1 MNLLYNDDQRLLADS
16 AREFLAARSP
26 ASRQRALRDEP
37 QANGFDTRLW
47 QDAVALGWS
56 AIPFPENL
64 GGLDFGCMG
73 LGPIFESIG
82 CNLSASPL
90 LSSVVLSGSLLH
102 LQGNAQQQDCWLSAT
117 ISGERRLA
125 LALDEHPRHNPARI
139 SLQAVPNGDGY
150 SLTGDKYCVIDGV
163 GADGY
168 LVAARTGDTSPFQA
182 RMSLFLIP
190 ADAPGL
196 TVIALPLIDSRNH
209 ARLQLEQVQ
218 VGPQALLGE
227 AGSAM
232 PALDIA
238 LDRGRVCLAAE
249 MLGMSEKL
257 FAMTLDYLKTRVQFE
272 VAIGSFQSL
281 QHRAAQLY
289 VDLALA
295 RSAVVAGLAA
305 LDDTRMSEVERQ
317 RLASLAKWKAG
328 QTAIKVVNEAVQ
340 MHGGIGVTDELDVG
354 LYLKRIRVAQ
364 ASLGDADYH
373 CERYGALELAHAH
386 A

>member
-1 MNLLYNDDQRLLADS
+1 MNLLYSEEQRLLADS

-26 ASRQRALRDEP
+26 VTRQRALRDEHSEL
-37 QANGFDTRLW
+37 GFDATLW

-82 CNLSASPL
+82 SNLSASPL
-90 LSSVVLSGSLLH
+90 LSSVVLCGSLLH
-102 LQGNAQQQDCWLSAT
+102 VQGNAQQQDQWLSAA

-125 LALDEHPRHNPARI
+125 LALDERSRHSPAQVA
-139 SLQAVPNGDGY
+139 LQAVPNANGY
-150 SLTGDKYCVIDGV
+150 SLSGHKYFVIDGV

-168 LVAARTGDTSPFQA
+168 LVAAQA
-182 RMSLFLIP
+182 AQGISLFLVP

-196 TVIALPLIDSRNH
+196 VVSALPLIDSRNH
-209 ARLQLEQVQ
+209 AQLRLDQVQ
-218 VGPQALLGE
+218 VGPDALLGE
-227 AGSAM
+227 IGAAG
-232 PALDIA
+232 PALMTA
-238 LDRGRVCLAAE
+238 LDRGRVCVAAE
-249 MLGMSEKL
+249 MLGMAEKL
-257 FAMTLDYLKTRVQFE
+257 FNMTLDYLKTRVQFE

-281 QHRAAQLY
+281 QHRAAQLF
-289 VDLALA
+289 VELALA
-295 RSAVVAGLAA
+295 RSAVMAGLAA
-305 LDDTRMSEVERQ
+305 LDDTSLSEVERQ

-328 QTAIKVVNEAVQ
+328 LMALNVANEAVQ

-373 CERYGALELAHAH
+373 CERYASLASAHA
-386 A
+386 

>member
-1 MNLLYNDDQRLLADS
+1 MNLLYNEDQRLLADS
-16 AREFLAARSP
+16 AGEFLAARSP
-26 ASRQRALRDEP
+26 VSRQRALRDEA
-37 QANGFDTRLW
+37 QAGGFDPQLW
-47 QDAVALGWS
+47 KDAVALGWS

-82 CNLSASPL
+82 CNLSATPL

-125 LALDEHPRHNPARI
+125 LALDEQPRHNPSRVA
-139 SLQAVPNGDGY
+139 LQAVANGDGY
-150 SLTGDKYCVIDGV
+150 SLSGEKYFVIDGV
-163 GADGY
+163 AADAY
-168 LVAARTGDTSPFQA
+168 LVAARTGA
-182 RMSLFLIP
+182 AAISLFLLP

-196 TVIALPLIDSRNH
+196 SVIPLPLIDSRNH
-209 ARLQLEQVQ
+209 ARLQLDQVQ
-218 VGPQALLGE
+218 VGADALLGA

-232 PALDIA
+232 PALNIA

-257 FAMTLDYLKTRVQFE
+257 FEMTLDYLKTRVQFD
-272 VAIGSFQSL
+272 VAIGTFQSL

-295 RSAVVAGLAA
+295 RSAVMAGLAA
-305 LDDTRMSEVERQ
+305 LDDSSLSEVERQ

-354 LYLKRIRVAQ
+354 LFLKRIRVAQ
-364 ASLGDADYH
+364 ACLGDADYH
-373 CERYGALELAHAH
+373 CERYGALELAHA
-386 A
+386 

>member
-1 MNLLYNDDQRLLADS
+1 MNLLYNEDQRLLADS
-16 AREFLAARSP
+16 AGEFLAARSP
-26 ASRQRALRDEP
+26 VSRQRALRDEA
-37 QANGFDTRLW
+37 QVDGFDPLLW

-73 LGPIFESIG
+73 LGPIFEAIG
-82 CNLSASPL
+82 CNLSATPL

-102 LQGNAQQQDCWLSAT
+102 LQGNAQQQDRWLSAT
-117 ISGERRLA
+117 ISGGQRVA
-125 LALDEHPRHNPARI
+125 LALDEQPRHNPAKVA
-139 SLQAVPNGDGY
+139 LQAVANGDGY
-150 SLTGDKYCVIDGV
+150 SLSGDKYFVIDEV
-163 GADGY
+163 GADAY
-168 LVAARTGDTSPFQA
+168 LVAARTGTA
-182 RMSLFLIP
+182 GISLFLLP

-196 TVIALPLIDSRNH
+196 TVSPLPLIDSRNH
-209 ARLQLEQVQ
+209 ARLQLDQVQ
-218 VGPQALLGE
+218 VGADALLGA

-232 PALDIA
+232 PALNIA

-257 FAMTLDYLKTRVQFE
+257 FELTLDYLKTRVQFD
-272 VAIGSFQSL
+272 VAIGTFQSL

-295 RSAVVAGLAA
+295 RSAVMAGLAA
-305 LDDTRMSEVERQ
+305 LDDSSLSEAERQ

-328 QTAIKVVNEAVQ
+328 QTAIKVANEAVQ

-354 LYLKRIRVAQ
+354 LFLKRIRVAQ
-364 ASLGDADYH
+364 ACLGDADYH
-373 CERYGALELAHAH
+373 CERYGALELAHA
-386 A
+386 

>member
-1 MNLLYNDDQRLLADS
+1 MNLLYNEDQRLLADS
-16 AREFLAARSP
+16 AGEFLAARSP
-26 ASRQRALRDEP
+26 VSRQRALRDEA
-37 QANGFDTRLW
+37 QAGGFDPQLW
-47 QDAVALGWS
+47 KDAVALGWS

-82 CNLSASPL
+82 CNLSATPL

-102 LQGNAQQQDCWLSAT
+102 LQGNAQQQDRWLSAT

-125 LALDEHPRHNPARI
+125 LALDEQPRHNPSRVA
-139 SLQAVPNGDGY
+139 LQAVANGDGY
-150 SLTGDKYCVIDGV
+150 SLSGEKYFVIDGV
-163 GADGY
+163 GADAY
-168 LVAARTGDTSPFQA
+168 LVAARTGMA
-182 RMSLFLIP
+182 CISLFLLP

-196 TVIALPLIDSRNH
+196 SVIPLPLIDSRNH
-209 ARLQLEQVQ
+209 ARLQLDQVQ
-218 VGPQALLGE
+218 VGADALLGA

-232 PALDIA
+232 PALNIA

-257 FAMTLDYLKTRVQFE
+257 FDMTLDYLKTRVQFD

-295 RSAVVAGLAA
+295 RSAVMAGLAA
-305 LDDTRMSEVERQ
+305 LDDSSLSEVERQ

-354 LYLKRIRVAQ
+354 LFLKRIRVAQ
-364 ASLGDADYH
+364 ACLGDADYH
-373 CERYGALELAHAH
+373 CERYGALELAHA
-386 A
+386 

>member
-1 MNLLYNDDQRLLADS
+1 MNLLYNEDQRMLADS

-26 ASRQRALRDEP
+26 VAHQRALRDEP

-102 LQGNAQQQDCWLSAT
+102 LQGNAQQQDRWLSAA

-125 LALDEHPRHNPARI
+125 LALDERPRHNPAQVT
-139 SLQAVPNGDGY
+139 LHAVPEGDGY
-150 SLTGDKYCVIDGV
+150 SLSGDKYFVIDGV
-163 GADGY
+163 GADGF
-168 LVAARTGDTSPFQA
+168 LVAAHTDATLSSGA
-182 RMSLFLIP
+182 GISLFLVP
-190 ADAPGL
+190 AGARGL
-196 TVIALPLIDSRNH
+196 TVTPLPLIDSRNH
-209 ARLQLEQVQ
+209 ARLHLEQVQ
-218 VGPQALLGE
+218 VGADALLGT
-227 AGSAM
+227 AGSAG
-232 PALDIA
+232 PALNIA

-249 MLGMSEKL
+249 MLGMAEKL
-257 FAMTLDYLKTRVQFE
+257 FEMTLDYLKTRVQFD
-272 VAIGSFQSL
+272 VAIGTFQSL

-289 VDLALA
+289 VELALA
-295 RSAVVAGLAA
+295 RSAVMAGLAG
-305 LDDTRMSEVERQ
+305 LDDTGLSEVERQ

-328 QTAIKVVNEAVQ
+328 QMALKVVNEAVQ

-354 LYLKRIRVAQ
+354 LFLKRIRVAQ
-364 ASLGDADYH
+364 ACLGDADYH
-373 CERYGALELAHAH
+373 CERYGALELAHA
-386 A
+386 

>member
-1 MNLLYNDDQRLLADS
+1 MNLLYNEDQRLLADS
-16 AREFLAARSP
+16 AGEFLAARSP
-26 ASRQRALRDEP
+26 VSRQRALRDEA
-37 QANGFDTRLW
+37 QAGGFDLQLW
-47 QDAVALGWS
+47 KDAVALGWS

-82 CNLSASPL
+82 CNLSATPL

-125 LALDEHPRHNPARI
+125 LALDEQPRHNPSRVA
-139 SLQAVPNGDGY
+139 LQAVANGDGY
-150 SLTGDKYCVIDGV
+150 SLSGEKYFVIDGV
-163 GADGY
+163 AADAY
-168 LVAARTGDTSPFQA
+168 LVAARTGA
-182 RMSLFLIP
+182 AGISLFLLP

-196 TVIALPLIDSRNH
+196 SVIPLPLIDSRNH
-209 ARLQLEQVQ
+209 ARLELDQVQ
-218 VGPQALLGE
+218 VGADALLGA

-232 PALDIA
+232 PALNIA
-238 LDRGRVCLAAE
+238 LDRGRVCLAVE

-257 FAMTLDYLKTRVQFE
+257 FEMTLDYLKTRVQFD
-272 VAIGSFQSL
+272 VAIGTFQSL

-295 RSAVVAGLAA
+295 RSAVMAGLAA
-305 LDDTRMSEVERQ
+305 LDDSSLSEVERQ

-354 LYLKRIRVAQ
+354 LFLKRIRVAQ
-364 ASLGDADYH
+364 ACLGDADYH
-373 CERYGALELAHAH
+373 CERYGALELAHA
-386 A
+386 

>member
-1 MNLLYNDDQRLLADS
+1 MNLLYNDDQRMLADS

-26 ASRQRALRDEP
+26 VCRQRALRDEP
-37 QANGFDTRLW
+37 QPDGFDSRLW

-73 LGPIFESIG
+73 LGPVFESIG
-82 CNLSASPL
+82 CTLSASPL

-102 LQGNAQQQDCWLSAT
+102 LQGNAEQQDCWLSTT

-125 LALDEHPRHNPARI
+125 LALDENARHNPQKV

-150 SLTGDKYCVIDGV
+150 SLTGDKYCVIDGL

-168 LVAARTGDTSPFQA
+168 LVAARTGTQGI
-182 RMSLFLIP
+182 SLFLIP
-190 ADAPGL
+190 ADAAGL
-196 TVIALPLIDSRNH
+196 TVVALPLIDSRNH
-209 ARLQLEQVQ
+209 ARLQLDQVQ

-232 PALDIA
+232 PALIIA

-257 FAMTLDYLKTRVQFE
+257 FAMTLDYLKTRVQFD
-272 VAIGSFQSL
+272 VAIGSFQTL

-295 RSAVVAGLAA
+295 RSAVMAGLAA
-305 LDDTRMSEVERQ
+305 LDDTRLSEVERQ

-328 QTAIKVVNEAVQ
+328 QTAIKVANEAVQ

-364 ASLGDADYH
+364 ATLGDADFH

>member
-1 MNLLYNDDQRLLADS
+1 MNLLYNEDQRLLADS
-16 AREFLAARSP
+16 AGEFLAARSP
-26 ASRQRALRDEP
+26 VSRQRALRDEA
-37 QANGFDTRLW
+37 QVDGFDPLLW

-73 LGPIFESIG
+73 LGPIFEAIG
-82 CNLSASPL
+82 CNLSATPL

-102 LQGNAQQQDCWLSAT
+102 MQGNAQQQDRWLSAT
-117 ISGERRLA
+117 ISGGQRVA
-125 LALDEHPRHNPARI
+125 LALDEQPRHNPAKVA
-139 SLQAVPNGDGY
+139 LQAVANGDGY
-150 SLTGDKYCVIDGV
+150 SLSGDKYFVIDGV
-163 GADGY
+163 GADAY
-168 LVAARTGDTSPFQA
+168 LVAARTGTA
-182 RMSLFLIP
+182 GISLFLLP

-196 TVIALPLIDSRNH
+196 TVSPLPLIDSRNH
-209 ARLQLEQVQ
+209 ARLLLHQVQ
-218 VGPQALLGE
+218 VGADALLGA

-232 PALDIA
+232 PALNIA

-257 FAMTLDYLKTRVQFE
+257 FELTLDYLKTRVQFD
-272 VAIGSFQSL
+272 VAIGTFQSL

-295 RSAVVAGLAA
+295 RSAVMAGLAA
-305 LDDTRMSEVERQ
+305 LDDSSLSEAERQ

-328 QTAIKVVNEAVQ
+328 QTAIKVANEAVQ

-354 LYLKRIRVAQ
+354 LFLKRIRVAQ
-364 ASLGDADYH
+364 ATLGDADYH
-373 CERYGALELAHAH
+373 CERYGALELAHA
-386 A
+386 

>member
-1 MNLLYNDDQRLLADS
+1 MNLLYNEDQRLLADS
-16 AREFLAARSP
+16 AGEFLAARSP
-26 ASRQRALRDEP
+26 VPRQRALRDEA
-37 QANGFDTRLW
+37 QVDGFDPLLW

-73 LGPIFESIG
+73 LGPIFEAIG
-82 CNLSASPL
+82 CNLSATPL

-102 LQGNAQQQDCWLSAT
+102 LQGNAQQQDRWLSAT
-117 ISGERRLA
+117 ISGGQRVA
-125 LALDEHPRHNPARI
+125 LALDEQPRHNPAKVA
-139 SLQAVPNGDGY
+139 LQAVANGDGY
-150 SLTGDKYCVIDGV
+150 SLSGDKYFVIDGV
-163 GADGY
+163 GADAY
-168 LVAARTGDTSPFQA
+168 LVAARTGTA
-182 RMSLFLIP
+182 GISLFLLP

-196 TVIALPLIDSRNH
+196 TVSPLPLIDSRNH
-209 ARLQLEQVQ
+209 ARLQLDQVQ
-218 VGPQALLGE
+218 VGADALLGA

-232 PALDIA
+232 PALNIA

-257 FAMTLDYLKTRVQFE
+257 FELTLDYLKTRVQFD
-272 VAIGSFQSL
+272 VAIGTFQSL

-295 RSAVVAGLAA
+295 RSAVMAGLAA
-305 LDDTRMSEVERQ
+305 LDDSSLSEAERQ

-328 QTAIKVVNEAVQ
+328 QTAIKVANEAVQ

-354 LYLKRIRVAQ
+354 LFLKRIRVAQ
-364 ASLGDADYH
+364 ATLGDADYH
-373 CERYGALELAHAH
+373 CERYGALELAHA
-386 A
+386 

>member
-1 MNLLYNDDQRLLADS
+1 MNLLYNEDQRLLAAS
-16 AREFLAARSP
+16 AGEFLAARSP
-26 ASRQRALRDEP
+26 VSRQRALRDEA
-37 QANGFDTRLW
+37 QVDGFDPLLW

-73 LGPIFESIG
+73 LGPIFEAIG
-82 CNLSASPL
+82 CNLSATPL

-102 LQGNAQQQDCWLSAT
+102 LQGNAQQQDRWLSAT
-117 ISGERRLA
+117 ISGGQRVA
-125 LALDEHPRHNPARI
+125 LALDEQPRHNPAKVA
-139 SLQAVPNGDGY
+139 LQAVANGDGY
-150 SLTGDKYCVIDGV
+150 SLSGDKYFVIDGV
-163 GADGY
+163 GADAY
-168 LVAARTGDTSPFQA
+168 LVAARTGTA
-182 RMSLFLIP
+182 GISLFLLP

-196 TVIALPLIDSRNH
+196 TVSPLPLIDSRNH
-209 ARLQLEQVQ
+209 ARLQLDQVQ
-218 VGPQALLGE
+218 VGADALLGA

-232 PALDIA
+232 PALNIA

-257 FAMTLDYLKTRVQFE
+257 FELTLDYLKTRVQFD
-272 VAIGSFQSL
+272 VAIGTFQSL

-295 RSAVVAGLAA
+295 RSAVMAGLAA
-305 LDDTRMSEVERQ
+305 LDDSSLSEAERQ

-328 QTAIKVVNEAVQ
+328 QTAIKVANEAVQ

-354 LYLKRIRVAQ
+354 LFLKRIRVAQ
-364 ASLGDADYH
+364 ACLGDADYH
-373 CERYGALELAHAH
+373 CERYGALELAHA
-386 A
+386 

>member
-1 MNLLYNDDQRLLADS
+1 MNLLYNEDQRLLADS
-16 AREFLAARSP
+16 AGEFLAARSP
-26 ASRQRALRDEP
+26 VSRQRALRDEA
-37 QANGFDTRLW
+37 QVDGFDPLLW

-73 LGPIFESIG
+73 LGPIFEAIG
-82 CNLSASPL
+82 CNLSATPL

-102 LQGNAQQQDCWLSAT
+102 LQGNAQQQDRWLSAT
-117 ISGERRLA
+117 ISGGQRVA
-125 LALDEHPRHNPARI
+125 LALDEQPRHNPAKVA
-139 SLQAVPNGDGY
+139 LQAVANGDGY
-150 SLTGDKYCVIDGV
+150 SLSGDKYFVIDGV
-163 GADGY
+163 GADAY
-168 LVAARTGDTSPFQA
+168 LVAARTGTA
-182 RMSLFLIP
+182 GISLFLLP

-196 TVIALPLIDSRNH
+196 TVSPLPLIDSRNH
-209 ARLQLEQVQ
+209 ARLQLDQVQ
-218 VGPQALLGE
+218 VGADALLGA

-232 PALDIA
+232 PALNIA

-257 FAMTLDYLKTRVQFE
+257 FEMTLDYLKTRVQFD
-272 VAIGSFQSL
+272 VAIGTFQSL

-295 RSAVVAGLAA
+295 RSAVMAGLAA
-305 LDDTRMSEVERQ
+305 LDDSSLSEVERQ

-354 LYLKRIRVAQ
+354 LFLKRIRVAQ
-364 ASLGDADYH
+364 ACLGDADYH
-373 CERYGALELAHAH
+373 CERYGALELAHA
-386 A
+386 